1 MQWQLYDPAFEAD
14 SLNSNL
20 PFSPWGGHRN
30 FAYDLVV
37 ALQPKRIV
45 ELGSHYGCSLF
56 AFAQAIKDKGLPTEL
71 FGIDTWQGDEQ
82 AGFYSN
88 EVFELVQ
95 KTISEHFS
103 RIPITL
109 LRKTFLEARAD
120 IEDQSVDVL
129 HIDGLHT
136 YEAVVEDFDTWLCK
150 LAPEGVVLFHD
161 VNPKL
166 TYGSRQHWE
175 EVSARFP
182 SLRFD
187 HSWGLGVL
195 FPKGDSKKVLVAGE
209 FWEERRLVYQY
220 RAEGRL
226 ASQQVRD
233 LSRFIDEQKVA
244 MDKMESMIRD
254 RDEAIAAQTK
264 LIDERDAYI
273 KVLETKV
280 SK

>member
-14 SLNSNL
+14 SLNPNL

-30 FAYDLVV
+30 FAYDLVA
-37 ALQPKRIV
+37 ALEPKRIV

-56 AFAQAIKDKGLPTEL
+56 AFAQAIKDKHLSTEL
-71 FGIDTWQGDEQ
+71 FGVDTWQGDEH

-88 EVFELVQ
+88 DVFNLVN
-95 KTISEHFS
+95 KTIAEHFAQAS
-103 RIPITL
+103 ITL

-120 IEDQSVDVL
+120 IEDGCVDVL

-161 VNPKL
+161 VNPQL

-182 SLRFD
+182 SLSFD

-195 FPKGDSKKVLVAGE
+195 FPKGISKKALVEGG

-220 RAEGRL
+220 RAEARL
-226 ASQQVRD
+226 ASQQARD
-233 LSRFIDEQKVA
+233 LSRFVDEQKIA

-254 RDEAIAAQTK
+254 RDEAMTAQTK

-273 KVLETKV
+273 KALEGRV
-280 SK
+280 SR